1 MNRKQ
6 SSINSEIV
14 LLCERQEIAEFMPVY
29 LKYLFK
35 QGLNLSS
42 VQIINCHAFNDI
54 SSIAEKLPLVP
65 GSEQIRKTVFLADA
79 VPGELQKRKSMLNA
93 VRSSTYFSKMEYCA
107 HFFFPGKRS
116 PKRWQQGY
124 FEDMLLQSLDR
135 SVVETGA
142 YQNFYNLTEEYLL
155 CVNNSRGQDKPLCN
169 HSRHLLYGYFAAT
182 ENFVGMH
189 LGEAALHGAFN
200 LNHSAFDDLKDL
212 LKQL

>member
-1 MNRKQ
+1 M
-6 SSINSEIV
+6 

-65 GSEQIRKTVFLADA
+65 GSEQIRKAVFLADA

-107 HFFFPGKRS
+107 HFG
-116 PKRWQQGY
+116 
-124 FEDMLLQSLDR
+124 SL
-135 SVVETGA
+135 
-142 YQNFYNLTEEYLL
+142 
-155 CVNNSRGQDKPLCN
+155 
-169 HSRHLLYGYFAAT
+169 
-182 ENFVGMH
+182 
-189 LGEAALHGAFN
+189 
-200 LNHSAFDDLKDL
+200 
-212 LKQL
+212 